1 MGSLCKSVYKSCSQ
15 LLEKTFKVYYARHV
29 LSSEFRQVISLQ
41 RVHSVLAKN
50 IKWQE
55 ENIDVL
61 ATAITPIPNPTAK
74 LGLEEIN
81 RNSYSRDIKKN

>member
-1 MGSLCKSVYKSCSQ
+1 M
-15 LLEKTFKVYYARHV
+15 AP
-29 LSSEFRQVISLQ
+29 
-41 RVHSVLAKN
+41 KN

-81 RNSYSRDIKKN
+81 RNSYSRDIKKKLTYNYEIGSLSQ

>member
-1 MGSLCKSVYKSCSQ
+1 M
-15 LLEKTFKVYYARHV
+15 AP
-29 LSSEFRQVISLQ
+29 
-41 RVHSVLAKN
+41 KN

-74 LGLEEIN
+74 LGLEKIN

>member
-1 MGSLCKSVYKSCSQ
+1 M
-15 LLEKTFKVYYARHV
+15 AP
-29 LSSEFRQVISLQ
+29 
-41 RVHSVLAKN
+41 KN

-74 LGLEEIN
+74 LSLEEIN
-81 RNSYSRDIKKN
+81 RNSYSRDIKKINIQSRNRFTFPINTMKY

>member
-1 MGSLCKSVYKSCSQ
+1 M
-15 LLEKTFKVYYARHV
+15 AP
-29 LSSEFRQVISLQ
+29 
-41 RVHSVLAKN
+41 KN

>member
-1 MGSLCKSVYKSCSQ
+1 M
-15 LLEKTFKVYYARHV
+15 AP
-29 LSSEFRQVISLQ
+29 
-41 RVHSVLAKN
+41 KN

-81 RNSYSRDIKKN
+81 RNSYSRDIKKKKLTYNHKIGSLSQ